1 MSSSCD
7 NHCYI
12 NCHRIL
18 TRFLRED
25 LLKKSDAAEFGEIIR
40 TEFSHLI
47 YREKHREENPTH
59 KEFCRVCKSC
69 LECIYCYC
77 ESPYDSDSDDSTEY
91 ESDSNSKDDIESES
105 KS

>member
-12 NCHRIL
+12 NCHRLL

-47 YREKHREENPTH
+47 YREKT
-59 KEFCRVCKSC
+59 S
-69 LECIYCYC
+69 
-77 ESPYDSDSDDSTEY
+77 
-91 ESDSNSKDDIESES
+91 
-105 KS
+105 